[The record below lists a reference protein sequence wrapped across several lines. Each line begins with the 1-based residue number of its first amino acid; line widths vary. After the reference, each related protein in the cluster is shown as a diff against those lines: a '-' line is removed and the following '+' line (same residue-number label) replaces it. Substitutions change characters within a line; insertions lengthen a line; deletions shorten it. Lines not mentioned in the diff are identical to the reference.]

1 MVKYTYSYLLS
12 ILLYSTI
19 IFAVDYNTLYLMEFE
34 NSSRD
39 PRTDYL
45 RYALPELIR
54 MKYVD
59 YEKVDMDY

>member
-1 MVKYTYSYLLS
+1 
-12 ILLYSTI
+12 
-19 IFAVDYNTLYLMEFE
+19 MEFE

-59 YEKVDMDY
+59 YEKVDIVNDFNIRM